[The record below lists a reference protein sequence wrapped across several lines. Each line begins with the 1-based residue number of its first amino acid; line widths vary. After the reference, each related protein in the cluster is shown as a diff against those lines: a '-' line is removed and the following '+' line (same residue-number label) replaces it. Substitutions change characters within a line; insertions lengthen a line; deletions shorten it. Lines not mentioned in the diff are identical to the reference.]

1 MPTRTSAVVAA
12 LACGV
17 LGANAPRRRGD
28 VRPHSGLKSGGFFPH
43 FFSRFSATNPSRHSP
58 DLPFFAKFGPT
69 ARCRISGEPGEN
81 RPQKGLLMSQ
91 IELTFPNGDLRSVE
105 LGTTG
110 LDIAKSISEGL
121 ARKAIGV
128 KLGDKILDL
137 NRPLT
142 ESGSIKIITPNNDD
156 PDALMLLRHSCS
168 HVLAEAVCD
177 LFPGTKLAYGPA
189 IDKGF
194 YYDLMTPTPIKEE
207 DFPKIEKRMKE
218 IIKEDRPFTRIDV
231 SAEEGLKRT
240 EGDKYKRDNAERAL
254 AREESD
260 GTLSFYC
267 SGKPGENWEDLCA
280 GPHVPSTGK
289 LKAFKILSLAGAYWH
304 GDQNSDQLTRVYGTC
319 FADKEGLENYL
330 TFLEEAKKRD
340 HRRIGKE
347 MDLYHIEDHSPGMVF
362 WHPKGT
368 TMVNALKDYIRGK
381 IDRRG
386 YKEVITPELVDKSLW
401 IKSGHADKYNENMF
415 KTFAGEQEM
424 AVKPM
429 NCPCHI
435 QIFNTGLRSWRD
447 LPMRLAEFGK
457 CHRYEPAGT
466 MHGLMRVRGFVQDDA
481 HIFCTEDQIASEV
494 ADFCQLV
501 KDVYADFGFNEIL
514 VKFSTRPEKRVGS
527 DDLWDKAEAA
537 LEEATK
543 LAGLDYV
550 LNPGEGA
557 FYGPKLEFVL
567 KDCLGRDWQCG
578 TIQVDFNL
586 PQRLGAE
593 YVGKDNQKHIPVML
607 HRAAVG
613 SIERFLGILIEEFMG
628 DFPLWLS
635 PVQARV
641 LPISEKFVEY
651 ARTVERELVNAGVR
665 VEVDESN
672 EKLGYKIRQCELQK
686 VPYLLIVG
694 EKEVA
699 DGVVSVRKRK
709 DGDKGSMT
717 VADFL
722 KMTEEDRKVVR

>member
-1 MPTRTSAVVAA
+1 MANKYVNPNSWTQLSGFTSEK
-12 LACGV
+12 GW
-17 LGANAPRRRGD
+17 R
-28 VRPHSGLKSGGFFPH
+28 
-43 FFSRFSATNPSRHSP
+43 AT
-58 DLPFFAKFGPT
+58 K
-69 ARCRISGEPGEN
+69 CEPGEGFPLLWKNEWSWLPRQKANAIFGSPPDVVFLGN
-81 RPQKGLLMSQ
+81 RARTAHKKEIIMSQ

-168 HVLAEAVCD
+168 HVLAEAVFD

-415 KTFAGEQEM
+415 RTFAGEQEM

-543 LAGLDYV
+543 LAGLEYV

-665 VEVDESN
+665 TEIDDSN

-709 DGDKGSMT
+709 DGDKGSMK

-722 KMTEEDRKVVR
+722 KMTEDDRKVVR

>member
-1 MPTRTSAVVAA
+1 MANKYVNPNSWTQLSGFTSEK
-12 LACGV
+12 GW
-17 LGANAPRRRGD
+17 R
-28 VRPHSGLKSGGFFPH
+28 
-43 FFSRFSATNPSRHSP
+43 AT
-58 DLPFFAKFGPT
+58 K
-69 ARCRISGEPGEN
+69 CEPGEGFPLLWKNELSWLPRQKANAIFGSPPDVVFLGN
-81 RPQKGLLMSQ
+81 RARTAHKKEIIMSQ

-110 LDIAKSISEGL
+110 LDIAKRISEGL

-168 HVLAEAVCD
+168 HVLAEAVFD

-415 KTFAGEQEM
+415 RTFAGEQEM

-543 LAGLDYV
+543 LAGLEYV

-665 VEVDESN
+665 TEIDDSN

-709 DGDKGSMT
+709 DGDKGSMK

-722 KMTEEDRKVVR
+722 KMTEDDRKVVR

>member
-1 MPTRTSAVVAA
+1 
-12 LACGV
+12 
-17 LGANAPRRRGD
+17 
-28 VRPHSGLKSGGFFPH
+28 
-43 FFSRFSATNPSRHSP
+43 
-58 DLPFFAKFGPT
+58 
-69 ARCRISGEPGEN
+69 
-81 RPQKGLLMSQ
+81 MSQ
-91 IELTFPNGDLRSVE
+91 IELTFPDGSVRSVAS
-105 LGTTG
+105 GTTG
-110 LDIAKSISEGL
+110 LEIAKGISEGL
-121 ARKAIGV
+121 ARKALGV
-128 KLGDKILDL
+128 KLGDKVLDL
-137 NRPLT
+137 TRPLT
-142 ESGSIKIITPNNDD
+142 ESGTIKIITPSNDD

-168 HVLAEAVCD
+168 HVLAEAICD

-189 IDKGF
+189 IEKGF
-194 YYDLMTPTPIKEE
+194 YYDLMTPTPIQQS
-207 DFPKIEKRMKE
+207 DFERIEKRMKE
-218 IIKEDRPFTRIDV
+218 IIKEDRPFVRCEV
-231 SAEEGLKRT
+231 SAADGLKRT
-240 EGDKYKRDNAERAL
+240 EGDKYKTDNAERAL
-254 AREESD
+254 AREGSD
-260 GTLSFYC
+260 GTLSFYVTGEP
-267 SGKPGENWEDLCA
+267 GKNFEDLCA

-289 LKAFKILSLAGAYWH
+289 LKNFKVLSMSGAYWH

-319 FADKEGLENYL
+319 FADKEGLETYL
-330 TFLEEAKKRD
+330 KFLEEAEKRD
-340 HRRIGKE
+340 HRKIGKE

-368 TMVNALKDYIRGK
+368 KMVNALKDYIRGK

-386 YKEVITPELVDKSLW
+386 YLEVITPEIVNKTLW

-415 KTFAGEQEM
+415 KTLAGDVEM

-494 ADFCQLV
+494 ADFCALV
-501 KDVYADFGFNEIL
+501 KEIYHDFGFDDIV

-527 DDLWDKAEAA
+527 DEIWDKAEAA
-537 LEEATK
+537 LAEATK
-543 LAGLDYV
+543 LAGLDYI

-557 FYGPKLEFVL
+557 FYGPKLEFTL
-567 KDCLGRDWQCG
+567 KDSLGRDWQCG

-628 DFPLWLS
+628 DFPLWLA

-641 LPISEKFVEY
+641 LPISEKFVDY
-651 ARTVERELVNAGVR
+651 AKQVEKELVNAGVR

-709 DGDKGSMT
+709 DGDKGSMK

-722 KMTEEDRKVVR
+722 KMTEDDRKVVR

>member
-1 MPTRTSAVVAA
+1 
-12 LACGV
+12 
-17 LGANAPRRRGD
+17 
-28 VRPHSGLKSGGFFPH
+28 
-43 FFSRFSATNPSRHSP
+43 
-58 DLPFFAKFGPT
+58 
-69 ARCRISGEPGEN
+69 
-81 RPQKGLLMSQ
+81 MSQ
-91 IELTFPNGDLRSVE
+91 IELTFPDGSVRSVAS
-105 LGTTG
+105 GITG
-110 LDIAKSISEGL
+110 MEIAKGISEGL
-121 ARKAIGV
+121 SRKALGV
-128 KLGDKILDL
+128 KLDDKVLDL
-137 NRPLT
+137 SRPLT
-142 ESGSIKIITPNNDD
+142 QSGKFRIITPSNDD
-156 PDALMLLRHSCS
+156 PDALMLLRHSCC
-168 HVLAEAVCD
+168 HVLAEAICD

-189 IDKGF
+189 IEKGF
-194 YYDLMTPTPIKEE
+194 YYDLMPPSPIKED
-207 DFPKIEKRMKE
+207 DFPRIEARMKE
-218 IIKEDRPFTRIDV
+218 IIKEDRPFTRMEV
-231 SAEEGLKRT
+231 SADEGLSRT
-240 EGDKYKRDNAERAL
+240 ANDKYKHDNAERAIE
-254 AREESD
+254 REGKD
-260 GTLSFYC
+260 CKISFYVTGEP
-267 SGKPGENWEDLCA
+267 GKNWEDLCA

-289 LKAFKILSLAGAYWH
+289 LKYFKVLSTSGAYWH

-319 FADKEGLENYL
+319 FANKEGLEQYVKL
-330 TFLEEAKKRD
+330 LEEAAKRD
-340 HRRIGKE
+340 HRKIGKE

-368 TMVNALKDYIRGK
+368 KMVNVLKDYIRGK
-381 IDRRG
+381 IDHRG
-386 YKEVITPELVDKSLW
+386 YQEVITPEIVNKTLW

-415 KTFAGEQEM
+415 KTMAGDVEM

-435 QIFNTGLRSWRD
+435 LIFNSGLRSWRD

-494 ADFCQLV
+494 ADFCHLV
-501 KDVYADFGFNEIL
+501 KEIYHDFGFEDVK

-527 DDLWDKAEAA
+527 DEIWDKAEAA
-537 LEEATK
+537 LAEATT
-543 LAGLDYV
+543 LAGLDYT

-557 FYGPKLEFVL
+557 FYGPKLEFTL
-567 KDCLGRDWQCG
+567 KDSLGRDWQCG

-628 DFPLWLS
+628 DFPLWLA

-641 LPISEKFVEY
+641 LPISEKFTDY
-651 ARTVERELVNAGVR
+651 ANQVKAELEKANVR
-665 VEVDESN
+665 VEVDNSN

-699 DGVVSVRKRK
+699 DKVVSVRKRK
-709 DGDKGSMT
+709 DGDKGSMS
-717 VADFL
+717 VAQFL
-722 KMTEEDRKVVR
+722 EMTEKDRSIVR

>member
-1 MPTRTSAVVAA
+1 MANKYVNPNSWTQLSGFTSEK
-12 LACGV
+12 GW
-17 LGANAPRRRGD
+17 R
-28 VRPHSGLKSGGFFPH
+28 
-43 FFSRFSATNPSRHSP
+43 AT
-58 DLPFFAKFGPT
+58 K
-69 ARCRISGEPGEN
+69 CEPGEGFPLLWKNELSWLPRQKANAIFGSPPDVVFLGN
-81 RPQKGLLMSQ
+81 RARTAHKKEIIMSQ

-168 HVLAEAVCD
+168 HVLAEAVFD

-415 KTFAGEQEM
+415 RTFAGEQEM

-543 LAGLDYV
+543 LAGLEYV

-628 DFPLWLS
+628 DFQLWLS

-665 VEVDESN
+665 TEIDDSN

-709 DGDKGSMT
+709 DGDKGSMK

-722 KMTEEDRKVVR
+722 KMTEDDRKVVR

>member
-1 MPTRTSAVVAA
+1 MSCLGCHAKRQMLS
-12 LACGV
+12 LAHRQMSYFWGT
-17 LGANAPRRRGD
+17 GR
-28 VRPHSGLKSGGFFPH
+28 
-43 FFSRFSATNPSRHSP
+43 
-58 DLPFFAKFGPT
+58 
-69 ARCRISGEPGEN
+69 EPPMKKEII
-81 RPQKGLLMSQ
+81 MSQ

-207 DFPKIEKRMKE
+207 DFAKIEKRMKE
-218 IIKEDRPFTRIDV
+218 IIKEDRPFTRIEV

-319 FADKEGLENYL
+319 FADKEGLESYL

-415 KTFAGEQEM
+415 RTFAGEQEM

-543 LAGLDYV
+543 LAGLEYV

-665 VEVDESN
+665 TEIDDSN

-699 DGVVSVRKRK
+699 DGVVSVRRRK
-709 DGDKGSMT
+709 EGDKGSMT
-717 VADFL
+717 VAQFL
-722 KMTEEDRKVVR
+722 KMTEDDRKVVR

>member
-58 DLPFFAKFGPT
+58 DLPFFATFART

-81 RPQKGLLMSQ
+81 RPQKGLFMSQ

>member
-1 MPTRTSAVVAA
+1 
-12 LACGV
+12 
-17 LGANAPRRRGD
+17 
-28 VRPHSGLKSGGFFPH
+28 
-43 FFSRFSATNPSRHSP
+43 
-58 DLPFFAKFGPT
+58 
-69 ARCRISGEPGEN
+69 
-81 RPQKGLLMSQ
+81 MSQ

-110 LDIAKSISEGL
+110 LEIAKGISEGL

-128 KLGDKILDL
+128 KLDDEILDL
-137 NRPLT
+137 TRPLT
-142 ESGSIKIITPNNDD
+142 KGGKIRIITPSNDD
-156 PDALMLLRHSCS
+156 PDALYLLRHSCC
-168 HVLAEAVCD
+168 HVLAEAICD

-189 IDKGF
+189 IEKGF
-194 YYDLMTPTPIKEE
+194 YYDLMSPTPIKEE

-218 IIKEDRPFTRIDV
+218 IIKEDRPFTRV
-231 SAEEGLKRT
+231 EFSADDGMKRVA
-240 EGDKYKRDNAERAL
+240 DNKYKVDNAERAVE
-254 AREESD
+254 REGKD
-260 GTLSFYC
+260 CKLSFYVTGEP
-267 SGKPGENWEDLCA
+267 GKNWEDLCG

-289 LKAFKILSLAGAYWH
+289 LKHFKVLSTSGAYWH

-319 FADKEGLENYL
+319 FADKEGLEQYVTL
-330 TFLEEAKKRD
+330 LEEAAKRD

-347 MDLYHIEDHSPGMVF
+347 MDLYHVEDHSPGMVF

-368 TMVNALKDYIRGK
+368 KMVNALKDYIRGK
-381 IDRRG
+381 IDHRG
-386 YKEVITPELVDKSLW
+386 YQEVITPEIVNKVLW

-415 KTFAGEQEM
+415 KTMAGDVEM

-435 QIFNTGLRSWRD
+435 LIFNSQLRSWRD

-481 HIFCTEDQIASEV
+481 HIFCTEEQIASEV
-494 ADFCQLV
+494 ADFCALV
-501 KDVYADFGFNEIL
+501 KEIYHDFGFDDVK
-514 VKFSTRPEKRVGS
+514 VKFSTRPAKRVGS
-527 DDLWDKAEAA
+527 DELWDKAEAA

-557 FYGPKLEFVL
+557 FYGPKLEFTL
-567 KDCLGRDWQCG
+567 KDSLGRDWQCG

-586 PQRLGAE
+586 PMRLGAE
-593 YVGKDNQKHIPVML
+593 YVGKDNQKHVPVML

-628 DFPLWLS
+628 DFPLWLA

-641 LPISEKFVEY
+641 LPISEKFVDY
-651 ARTVERELVNAGVR
+651 ARKVERELTAAGVR
-665 VEVDESN
+665 VEIDESN
-672 EKLGYKIRQCELQK
+672 EKLGYKIRQCEMQK
-686 VPYLLIVG
+686 IPYKIIVG
-694 EKEVA
+694 EKEQA
-699 DGVVSVRKRK
+699 DGVIAVNKRK
-709 DGDKGSMT
+709 EGDKGQMT
-717 VADFL
+717 VQAFLDMTAD
-722 KMTEEDRKVVR
+722 DRKVVR